1 MFLLLLISDKY
12 SIVKIKFYKIE
23 LFGKI
28 FSCHKSLMSLWSY
41 RAEELLHVYKE
52 KEACVK

>member
-28 FSCHKSLMSLWSY
+28 FLMSQISH
-41 RAEELLHVYKE
+41 EF
-52 KEACVK
+52 VKL